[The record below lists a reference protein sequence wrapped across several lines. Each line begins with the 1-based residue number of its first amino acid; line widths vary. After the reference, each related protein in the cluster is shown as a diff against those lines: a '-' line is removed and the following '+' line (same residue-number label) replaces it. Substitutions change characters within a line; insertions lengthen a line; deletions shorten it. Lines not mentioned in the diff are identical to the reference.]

1 MSTTPR
7 WERCISHRG
16 GDAEGFVRDYFKQG
30 DRRVGL
36 IAGAGFDPR
45 SSRMAELLSGVA
57 KDRARALFL
66 REERPV
72 PDTNLVHSAVE
83 NVRRL
88 TGMIPDNAVES
99 FDVFDTTDTA
109 PVGGRR
115 VIGVLGKKLNT
126 DGLTDLVIDCSAL
139 SVGVCFSI
147 TAYCMEVAKRRNL
160 NLHLTVIDHPDT
172 DSAIEATHCGRP
184 SSPHGF
190 QGEWQLAKCA
200 KAAKLWL
207 PQLGQGKRSVLEEVH
222 KFVNPHEVCP
232 ILPFPATWP
241 RSPDTLIEGY
251 GDLFEG
257 LWNVDARD
265 LIYANEK
272 SPLDLY
278 RAILRIDDA
287 RQRVFRETGGSQVIL
302 SPVGSKAVALGML
315 MAALERNFSVVLV
328 ESLAYKAAT
337 AVLDVGPKPAG
348 ELVHIWLHG
357 EAYVSASFGVAS
369 ES

>member
-7 WERCISHRG
+7 WERCISHRSEA
-16 GDAEGFVRDYFKQG
+16 AEQFVREYFVSP

-45 SSRMAELLSGVA
+45 SSQMAELLAGVA
-57 KDRARALFL
+57 KDRVRALFL
-66 REERPV
+66 REERPG
-72 PDTNLVHSAVE
+72 PDANLVDSAAE

-88 TGMIPDNAVES
+88 NGLIPDNVVES
-99 FDVFDTTDTA
+99 FDVFDKRDTA

-115 VIGVLGKKLNT
+115 VVGVLGTKLNAA
-126 DGLTDLVIDCSAL
+126 GLTDIVIDCSAL

-147 TAYCMEVAKRRNL
+147 TKYCMGIAERNRL
-160 NLHLTVIDHPDT
+160 NLHVTVTDHPET

-200 KAAKLWL
+200 KAARLWL
-207 PQLGQGKRSVLEEVH
+207 PQLGHGKRSVLEEVH

-232 ILPFPATWP
+232 ILPFPATRP
-241 RSPDTLIEGY
+241 RAPDTLIEGY

-257 LWNVDARD
+257 PWKVDARD
-265 LIYANEK
+265 LIYAHEK

-278 RAILRIDDA
+278 RAILRIDTA
-287 RQRVFRETGGSQVIL
+287 RERVFRGTGGSQVIL

-315 MAALERNFSVVLV
+315 MAALERNFAVVLV
-328 ESLAYKAAT
+328 ESLAYKAAP
-337 AVLDVGPKPAG
+337 AVLDVGPGPAG

-357 EAYVSASFGVAS
+357 EAYASADRGGGV
-369 ES
+369 

>member
-1 MSTTPR
+1 MSATPR
-7 WERCISHRG
+7 WDRCIHHRD
-16 GDAEGFVRDYFKQG
+16 DAAERFVRNYFKAE
-30 DRRVGL
+30 DRRVVL

-45 SSRMAELLSGVA
+45 TSQMTELLSEVA
-57 KDRARALFL
+57 KNRVRAIFL
-66 REERPV
+66 REERPA
-72 PDTNLVHSAVE
+72 PDSNLVDSANE
-83 NVRRL
+83 NVGRL
-88 TGMIPDNAVES
+88 TKLISDHTLES
-99 FDVFDTTDTA
+99 FDVFDKTDSA

-115 VIGVLGKKLNT
+115 VIGVLKNRLNPT
-126 DGLTDLVIDCSAL
+126 GHTDLVVDCSAL

-147 TAYCMEVAKRRNL
+147 TKYCMEMAEQGGF

-172 DSAIEATHCGRP
+172 DSAIDATHCGRP

-190 QGEWQLAKCA
+190 QGDWQLAKFA
-200 KAAKLWL
+200 KAARLWL

-232 ILPFPATWP
+232 ILPFPASRP
-241 RSPDTLIEGY
+241 RSSDTLIEGY

-257 LWNVDARD
+257 RWKVDARD
-265 LIYANEK
+265 LIYAHEK

-315 MAALERNFSVVLV
+315 MAALERNFAVVLV
-328 ESLAYKAAT
+328 ESLAYKATT
-337 AVLDVGPKPAG
+337 AVLDVASRQSG

-357 EAYVSASFGVAS
+357 EAYPNGQSRGD
-369 ES
+369 E

>member
-1 MSTTPR
+1 MSTTSR
-7 WERCISHRG
+7 WERCISHRSG
-16 GDAEGFVRDYFKQG
+16 AAEQFVRDYFKAE

-57 KDRARALFL
+57 KDRVRALFL

-72 PDTNLVHSAVE
+72 PDANLVESAAE
-83 NVRRL
+83 NVGRL
-88 TGMIPDNAVES
+88 NGLIPDNVVES
-99 FDVFDTTDTA
+99 FDVFDKRDTA

-115 VIGVLGKKLNT
+115 VIGVLGNRLKT

-147 TAYCMEVAKRRNL
+147 TKYCMEIAERDCL

-190 QGEWQLAKCA
+190 HGEWQLAKCA
-200 KAAKLWL
+200 KAARLWL

-257 LWNVDARD
+257 PWKVDARD
-265 LIYANEK
+265 LIYAHEK

-278 RAILRIDDA
+278 RAILRIDNA
-287 RQRVFRETGGSQVIL
+287 RVRVFRGTGGSQVIL

-315 MAALERNFSVVLV
+315 MAALERNFAVVLV
-328 ESLAYKAAT
+328 ESLAYKAAP
-337 AVLDVGPKPAG
+337 AVLDVGPSPAG

-357 EAYVSASFGVAS
+357 EAYASATREVAR

>member
-1 MSTTPR
+1 MSTTSR
-7 WERCISHRG
+7 WERCISHRS
-16 GDAEGFVRDYFKQG
+16 DAAEQFVRDYFKAE

-57 KDRARALFL
+57 KDRSRALFL

-72 PDTNLVHSAVE
+72 PDANLVDSAVE

-88 TGMIPDNAVES
+88 NNLIPDNVVES
-99 FDVFDTTDTA
+99 FDVFDRRDTA

-126 DGLTDLVIDCSAL
+126 GGLTDLVIDCSAL

-147 TAYCMEVAKRRNL
+147 TKYCMDIAERDCL

-190 QGEWQLAKCA
+190 HGEWQLAKWA
-200 KAAKLWL
+200 KAARLWL

-241 RSPDTLIEGY
+241 RAPDNLIEGY

-257 LWNVDARD
+257 PWKVDARD
-265 LIYANEK
+265 LIYAHEK

-278 RAILRIDDA
+278 RAILQIDNA
-287 RQRVFRETGGSQVIL
+287 RERVFRGTGGSQVIL

-315 MAALERNFSVVLV
+315 MAALERTFAVVLV
-328 ESLAYKAAT
+328 ESLAYKAAP
-337 AVLDVGPKPAG
+337 AVLDVGPSPAG

-357 EAYVSASFGVAS
+357 EAYASATRGVAR
-369 ES
+369 E

>member
-1 MSTTPR
+1 MSATLR
-7 WERCISHRG
+7 WERCISHRSG
-16 GDAEGFVRDYFKQG
+16 TAEQFVGDYFKSE

-36 IAGAGFDPR
+36 IAGTGFDPR

-57 KDRARALFL
+57 KGRVRALFL
-66 REERPV
+66 REERPR
-72 PDTNLVHSAVE
+72 PDANLVDSAVE

-88 TGMIPDNAVES
+88 NALIPDNVVES
-99 FDVFDTTDTA
+99 FDVFDQRDMA

-115 VIGVLGKKLNT
+115 VVRVLGNELKT
-126 DGLTDLVIDCSAL
+126 EGLTDLVIDCSAL
-139 SVGVCFSI
+139 SAGVCFSI
-147 TAYCMEVAKRRNL
+147 TKYCMEIAERDCL

-190 QGEWQLAKCA
+190 QGDWQLTKCA
-200 KAAKLWL
+200 KAARLWL
-207 PQLGQGKRSVLEEVH
+207 PQLGLGKRFVLEEVH

-232 ILPFPATWP
+232 ILPFPATSP
-241 RSPDTLIEGY
+241 RAPDSLIERY

-257 LWNVDARD
+257 SWKVDARD
-265 LIYANEK
+265 LIYAHEK

-278 RAILRIDDA
+278 RAILRIDNA
-287 RQRVFRETGGSQVIL
+287 RERVFRGTGGSQVIL

-315 MAALERNFSVVLV
+315 MAALERNFAVVLV
-328 ESLAYKAAT
+328 ESLAYKAAPP
-337 AVLDVGPKPAG
+337 VLDVGSGTAG

-357 EAYVSASFGVAS
+357 EAYAS
-369 ES
+369 ETREVPRES

>member
-1 MSTTPR
+1 MSTTSR
-7 WERCISHRG
+7 WERCISHRSG
-16 GDAEGFVRDYFKQG
+16 AAEQFVRDYFKAG

-45 SSRMAELLSGVA
+45 SSRMAELLSGLA
-57 KDRARALFL
+57 KDRVRALFL

-72 PDTNLVHSAVE
+72 PDSNLVDSAVE
-83 NVRRL
+83 NARRL
-88 TGMIPDNAVES
+88 NGLIPDNVVES
-99 FDVFDTTDTA
+99 FDVFDKRDTA

-115 VIGVLGKKLNT
+115 VIGVLRGKLNT

-147 TAYCMEVAKRRNL
+147 TKYCMEIAERDCL

-172 DSAIEATHCGRP
+172 DSAIEARHCGRP

-190 QGEWQLAKCA
+190 HGEWQLAKCA
-200 KAAKLWL
+200 KAARLWM

-241 RSPDTLIEGY
+241 RAPDTLIEGY

-257 LWNVDARD
+257 PWKVDARD
-265 LIYANEK
+265 LIYAHEK

-278 RAILRIDDA
+278 RAILRIDNA
-287 RQRVFRETGGSQVIL
+287 RERVFRGTGGSQVIL

-315 MAALERNFSVVLV
+315 MAALERNFAVVLV
-328 ESLAYKAAT
+328 ESLAYKAAP
-337 AVLDVGPKPAG
+337 AVLDVGPGPAG

-357 EAYVSASFGVAS
+357 EAYASATREVAR